1 MAEIQGG
8 KSPSLDMTPMVD
20 LAFLLVTFFMLT
32 AQFKP
37 QEAVVVDTPSSI
49 SDTKIPEKDL
59 MMTTIDSSG
68 RVFLTMQNPKYGGQE
83 KQLKLQVLD
92 YVAGKYQIAFTEEEK
107 QKFSKE
113 EMFGVPVKNLSAYLH
128 AHGEKKQEFN
138 TGIPYDTTNNELF
151 TWIQGIQVAHFNLR
165 QEQKDYIDAAGASA
179 VKPKEVMERIKYAI
193 KADGNAK
200 YEDVQKVINVF
211 QNPQL
216 NINTFSLIT
225 DLEKF

>member
-59 MMTTIDSSG
+59 MLTTIDSSG
-68 RVFLTMQNPKYGGQE
+68 RVFLTMQNPKYAGQT
-83 KQLKLQVLD
+83 KDLKRKVLE
-92 YVAGKYQIAFTEEEK
+92 YVAGKYQIAFTEAEME
-107 QKFSKE
+107 KFSKE
-113 EMFGVPVKNLSAYLH
+113 EMFGVPVKDLQKYLD
-128 AHGEKKQEFN
+128 ATSTEEKNKYN
-138 TGIPYDTTNNELF
+138 TGIPYDSTNNELF
-151 TWIQGIQVAHFNLR
+151 NWVQGIQVAHFNFR
-165 QEQKDYIDAAGASA
+165 QEQKEMIESGVE
-179 VKPKEVMERIKYAI
+179 VKPKEVMDRIKYAI

-200 YEDVQKVINVF
+200 YEQVQKVINVF

-225 DLEKF
+225 DLEEF

>member
-37 QEAVVVDTPSSI
+37 QEAVVVDTPSSV

-59 MMTTIDSSG
+59 MITTIDSTG
-68 RVFLTMQNPKYGGQE
+68 MVFLTMQNPKYGGQE
-83 KQLKLQVLD
+83 KPLKRKVLE
-92 YVAGKYQIAFTEEEK
+92 YVASKYQIAFTEDEMV
-107 QKFSKE
+107 KFNKE
-113 EMFGVPVKNLSAYLH
+113 EMFGVPVEKLREYLH
-128 AHGEKKQEFN
+128 ADGDKKRAYN
-138 TGIPYDTTNNELF
+138 TGIPYDSTNNELF
-151 TWIQGIQVAHFNLR
+151 TWIQGIQVAHFNMR
-165 QEQKDYIDAAGASA
+165 QEQKEMIDAGVD
-179 VKPKEVMERIKYAI
+179 VKKKEVMERAKYAI
-193 KADGNAK
+193 KADGSAK
-200 YEDVQKVINVF
+200 YEIVQKVINVF

-225 DLEKF
+225 DLEEF

>member
-49 SDTKIPEKDL
+49 SDTKVPEKDL
-59 MMTTIDSSG
+59 MMTTIDSTG
-68 RVFLTMQNPKYGGQE
+68 RVFLTMQNPKYAGQT
-83 KQLKLQVLD
+83 KDLKRKVLE
-92 YVAGKYQIAFTEEEK
+92 YVAGKYQIAFTEPEME
-107 QKFSKE
+107 KFSKE
-113 EMFGVPVKNLSAYLH
+113 EMFGVPVNDLQKYLD
-128 AHGEKKQEFN
+128 ATSTEEKAKYN
-138 TGIPYDTTNNELF
+138 TGIPYDSTNNELF
-151 TWIQGIQVAHFNLR
+151 NWIQGIQVAHFNFR
-165 QEQKDYIDAAGASA
+165 EEQKEMIESGVE
-179 VKPKEVMERIKYAI
+179 VKPKEVMDRIKYAI

-200 YEDVQKVINVF
+200 YEQVQKVINVF

-225 DLEKF
+225 DLEEF

>member
-37 QEAVVVDTPSSI
+37 QEAVVVDTPSSV

-59 MMTTIDSSG
+59 MMTTIDSTG
-68 RVFLTMQNPKYGGQE
+68 KVYLTMQNPKYSGQV
-83 KQLKLQVLD
+83 KDLKRKVLE
-92 YVAGKYQIAFTEEEK
+92 YVAGKYQIAFTEEEM

-113 EMFGVPVKNLSAYLH
+113 EMFGVPVHDLKNYLH
-128 AHGEKKQEFN
+128 AESPEQKAKYN
-138 TGIPYDTTNNELF
+138 VGIPYDSTNNELF
-151 TWIQGIQVAHFNLR
+151 NWIQGIQVAHFNMR
-165 QEQKDYIDAAGASA
+165 QEQEEYIQAGGD
-179 VKPKEVMERIKYAI
+179 VKPKEVMERAKYAI
-193 KADGNAK
+193 KADGSAK
-200 YEDVQKVINVF
+200 YEQVQKVINVF

-225 DLEKF
+225 DLEDF

>member
-37 QEAVVVDTPSSI
+37 QEAVVVDTPSSV

-59 MMTTIDSSG
+59 MMTTIDSTG
-68 RVFLTMQNPKYGGQE
+68 KVYLTMQNPKYSGQV
-83 KQLKLQVLD
+83 KDLKRKVLE
-92 YVAGKYQIAFTEEEK
+92 YVAGKYQIAFTEEEMN
-107 QKFSKE
+107 KFSRE
-113 EMFGVPVKNLSAYLH
+113 EMFGVPVKNLKDYLH
-128 AHGEKKQEFN
+128 AEGEKKAAYN
-138 TGIPYDTTNNELF
+138 TGIPYDSTNNELF
-151 TWIQGIQVAHFNLR
+151 NWIQGIQVAHYNMR
-165 QEQKDYIDAAGASA
+165 QEQKEYIDAGGD
-179 VKPKEVMERIKYAI
+179 VKPKEVMDRVKYAI

-200 YEDVQKVINVF
+200 YEEVQKVINVF

-225 DLEKF
+225 DLEEFK